1 MKFPPGN
8 RKELRNNSR
17 SLDSIIAASLQNP
30 KGSRMRMINLV
41 SQAGSRTS
49 KIGRN
54 NWAKP
59 QKKPEGKGGDIKPH
73 MKYSL

>member
-1 MKFPPGN
+1 
-8 RKELRNNSR
+8 
-17 SLDSIIAASLQNP
+17 
-30 KGSRMRMINLV
+30 MINLV